1 MKKHVLF
8 FIVIVFVMPVN
19 NLIAQVNNNVITFM
33 IGGFQVSTLVE
44 TQSAGN
50 PSILIGANQA
60 DLQKYLTDG
69 TFQSEIN
76 AFLVRTPDKNILID
90 TGLGINLLQNLQSLG
105 LTAEQIDVI
114 LLTHVHGDHIGGL
127 LRDGKAAFPNA
138 VLYLSQLEYGFWT
151 NNKQSLPIIN
161 AYKDRIKQ
169 FEAVE
174 FDSKDN
180 NLFAGFKG
188 IKAYGHT
195 PGHTVYL
202 VESNGESLLIWGDL
216 THVTP
221 VQLPHPEIAVTYD
234 SNAQEAIA
242 SRLKILKYVAAQ
254 KIPIAGMHIVFPAI
268 GNVTVGKEG
277 YDFEPLCTCL
287 GY

>member
-90 TGLGINLLQNLQSLG
+90 TGLGLNLLQNLQSLG